1 MNPVKTLRQFFY
13 LILALASLSS
23 FAPMALAARAT
34 APEIDEFSMTP
45 EQLAPGAALSFRVE
59 GTPRAKASVRIGTIA
74 RTIPL
79 RETARGVYE
88 GSYTVRA
95 NDKISANNTVRATLR
110 ARGLSATDSIRI
122 PGYAR
127 APTPTAPIAAVI
139 STFSMA
145 PISRVE
151 PGAELNFTLRG
162 TPGGTASFS
171 IPGVANNLPMREV
184 RSGQY
189 EGSYTV
195 RRSDNFPATMNVA
208 AALDVG
214 GRTVRSDLN
223 QPLVVDARSP
233 LIKNL
238 NPQNGETVVSG
249 NSVPISASF
258 DDGAGVGVDPSSVR
272 VTLAGKDVTQHATVS
287 ATAMMLRADL
297 QAGVYP
303 VEVRARDLAGNSV
316 RQTWQFTV
324 APAAA
329 ARSLP
334 LRVTSHS
341 NNAEI
346 GGGAIEIRGQTAPY
360 ANVDMEVRGMA
371 TLGGFIGVAQPV
383 SNQSVTADVNGNFAF
398 NYQPQYSVPGARY
411 EINLRARKGD
421 LDEDLKLVLHQRR

>member
-1 MNPVKTLRQFFY
+1 MNPFNTLRQFFY

-23 FAPMALAARAT
+23 FAPMALAARAA
-34 APEIDEFSMTP
+34 APEIDQFSMTP
-45 EQLAPGAALSFRVE
+45 EQLAPGSALSFRVE

-95 NDKISANNTVRATLR
+95 NDKIAANNTVRATLR
-110 ARGLSATDSIRI
+110 ARGLSSTDSIRI

-127 APTPTAPIAAVI
+127 ATVPGAAVI
-139 STFSMA
+139 SAFSMT

-151 PGAELNFTLRG
+151 PGAELNFTMRG

-171 IPGVANNLPMREV
+171 IPGVVNNLPMREV

-223 QPLVVDARSP
+223 QPLVADARSP
-233 LIKNL
+233 VIRNL
-238 NPQNGETVVSG
+238 NPQNGETIASG
-249 NSVPISASF
+249 HSVPISASF

-272 VTLAGKDVTQHATVS
+272 ILLAGKDVTQHATVS
-287 ATAMMLRADL
+287 AKSMTLRADL
-297 QAGVYP
+297 QSGVYP
-303 VEVRARDLAGNSV
+303 VEVSARDLAGNSV

-324 APAAA
+324 ASNAA

-360 ANVDMEVRGMA
+360 ATVDMEVRGVA

-383 SNQSVTADVNGNFAF
+383 TNQSVTADVNGNFAF
-398 NYQPQYSVPGARY
+398 NYQPQYAVPGARY